1 MKHSP
6 NRHTHVLPG
15 YRVQSTC
22 RGPLLVRHLFDMAR
36 HILQILSAYANDVS
50 NLFSRDFVEVVLY
63 FIGVM
68 LSGDEARICV
78 TSLPDT
84 Q

>member
-1 MKHSP
+1 
-6 NRHTHVLPG
+6 
-15 YRVQSTC
+15 
-22 RGPLLVRHLFDMAR
+22 MAR

-78 TSLPDT
+78 ISLPDT